1 MLHVNMQN
9 VTTSQR
15 QTAED
20 QYVSAC
26 QPCRPPPS
34 GRPRRASW
42 FPILIVSVL
51 CSQVCLSFCVPR
63 FLFFPMR
70 ALSGNVICFCAVT
83 ILCKDSL
90 RKKLSPSVGLLLSDS
105 WLWTLLWDVALSS
118 KWQRTANRKG
128 RERGTVLNGGKAPC
142 VLICFFCYL
151 YHCYYS

>member
-1 MLHVNMQN
+1 MLHVNMQTI
-9 VTTSQR
+9 TTSQR

-51 CSQVCLSFCVPR
+51 CSQVCLSFCIPH
-63 FLFFPMR
+63 FLFFQMR
-70 ALSGNVICFCAVT
+70 ALSGNVICFCTVT
-83 ILCKDSL
+83 ILFKDSL
-90 RKKLSPSVGLLLSDS
+90 RKKLSPSVRPLLSDN
-105 WLWTLLWDVALSS
+105 WLWMLLWDVALNSEG
-118 KWQRTANRKG
+118 QCPANGKE

-142 VLICFFCYL
+142 VLICFFSYL